1 MAGLIHTS
9 DTIMRLAEL
18 PQRLVILGGGLIAAE
33 FAHIFSGLR
42 SQVTVINRSGRMLRH
57 EDRDISQRFT

>member
-1 MAGLIHTS
+1 MIHTS

-33 FAHIFSGLR
+33 FATSSLGSGPR
-42 SQVTVINRSGRMLRH
+42 
-57 EDRDISQRFT
+57 